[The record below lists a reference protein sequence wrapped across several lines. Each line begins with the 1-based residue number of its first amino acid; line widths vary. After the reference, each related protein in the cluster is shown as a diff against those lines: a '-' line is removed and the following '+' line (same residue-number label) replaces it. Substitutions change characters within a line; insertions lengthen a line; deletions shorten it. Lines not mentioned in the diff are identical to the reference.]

1 MSEEDFLRRWSR
13 QKSEARAD
21 AKPQETDPSGEAQQP
36 SPPAAEGSAAEP
48 EIDLSALPP
57 IDSITAATDITAFL
71 RKGIPQELTRAALR
85 RAWTADPAIRD
96 FIGLAENAWDFNDPT
111 AMPGFGPLDFSE
123 AQVSALVDRIIG
135 GGGKAAGDLLQS
147 LAKSADT
154 EDSDLPQSPA
164 PETNWPKEVAEQA
177 AARTTCEAPSAHA
190 ASQPKAI
197 GEAENEVD
205 SVLRRTHG
213 SALPR

>member
-1 MSEEDFLRRWSR
+1 MNEEDFLRRWSR
-13 QKSEARAD
+13 RKTEVRAD

-36 SPPAAEGSAAEP
+36 SPPAAERSAAEP

-57 IDSITAATDITAFL
+57 LDTITAATDLTAFL

-96 FIGLAENAWDFNDPT
+96 FIGLAENAWDFNDPN

-123 AQVSALVDRIIG
+123 TEVRALVDRIVGDG
-135 GGGKAAGDLLQS
+135 GNAVGDLLQS
-147 LAKSADT
+147 LVKDADSG
-154 EDSDLPQSPA
+154 DSDLTQSSA
-164 PETNWPKEVAEQA
+164 PETNSPNEVAEQA
-177 AARTTCEAPSAHA
+177 AARTPFSAHA

-197 GEAENEVD
+197 AEAESEVG
-205 SVLRRTHG
+205 SVRRRTHG
-213 SALPR
+213 GALPR